1 MVSRILCIDDLTP
14 AQWLVSTFL
23 SRAGFEVLSSGDP
36 DDTALLA
43 RVIQPDAIVLDPA
56 VADHRGWEVLAELE
70 SDLELGRIP
79 VLIYTALPE
88 WAIADHAARCL
99 YDDLRYVSKEE
110 DLDRLLDSL
119 AEVTGSPALVATW
132 SA

>member
-36 DDTALLA
+36 DDATLLT
-43 RVIQPDAIVLDPA
+43 RLTQPGAILLDPA
-56 VADHRGWEVLAELE
+56 VADHRGWEVLAELQ
-70 SDLELGRIP
+70 SDPELSRIP

-88 WAIADHAARCL
+88 WAVADHATRCF
-99 YDDLRYVSKEE
+99 YDDLRYVSKQE
-110 DLDRLLDSL
+110 DLDCLLDNL
-119 AEVTGSPALVATW
+119 AEAAGSPALVASW